1 MAARRTI
8 FMAALVAIS
17 LALSG
22 CLAIQPK
29 PGGGVSYS
37 IVAPGQA
44 PTQTVQSG
52 SSSSGSAPGGATS
65 GGTQGKTV
73 AGPRPVGVLQQSGP
87 WKVNV
92 QSAETAAKL
101 PDGAKAAGGR
111 EFLLVDV
118 TVQNAGTSAALIV
131 RPNQFELKD
140 SHGAQIKTYR
150 TSLDAFNAQG
160 VRPIDVAMGGST
172 TFVYEVPK
180 GSSGYGFV
188 VTPKQGATGSM
199 SWIVP

>member
-1 MAARRTI
+1 MTARRMAAI
-8 FMAALVAIS
+8 GMLGGLALV
-17 LALSG
+17 LSG

-29 PGGGVSYS
+29 PGGGLSYS
-37 IVAPGQA
+37 IVAPGQM

-52 SSSSGSAPGGATS
+52 GSSSGSS
-65 GGTQGKTV
+65 GGGSGAGGQSKS
-73 AGPRPVGVLQQSGP
+73 ASGPRPVGVEQQSGP

-92 QSAETAAKL
+92 ETAETAAKL
-101 PDGAKAAGGR
+101 PDGTKATGGS

-118 TVQNAGTSAALIV
+118 TVQNAGSAAALIV
-131 RPNQFELKD
+131 RANEFALHD
-140 SHGAQIKTYR
+140 AHGRTVKPYP
-150 TSLDAFNAQG
+150 TSLSAFNAQE
-160 VRPIDVAMGGST
+160 VRPVEVAMGGST

-188 VTPKQGATGSM
+188 VTPKQGASGSM